1 MALRI
6 DEPFQ
11 GPLGVA
17 LSTTNTS
24 ATGFGGTGTAVFDAT
39 PVADGTT
46 SAQFTGAASYRLAQ
60 WTLPSQTVGYFS
72 VYFTP
77 QAIPAANLIFLRVGG
92 TATAS
97 AFTGNIQST
106 GKVKLGNNAGTIIQS
121 VTTDSVVLNELNR
134 IDVAFNAGTVTMD
147 FYPGNA
153 QASSPVGTA
162 TAGNSK
168 TGTTTATSYA
178 YRAVGLGTSTTLVL
192 NIDAFRED
200 DTALP
205 GPVGGA
211 PTIAVGAA
219 DLGAAGGLTVGGTS
233 LGAAVG
239 AALGSPA
246 QLVAGAVRGAT
257 GQVALTA
264 PGSFTATAT
273 VVPGTVT
280 YLAAGAFGVAGSL
293 NAGSSRATFPAV
305 AMLVPGQLAASA
317 TTTVGSS
324 TYVASAAFGA
334 PSRLVVAAGRVT
346 AAAASLLGP
355 GQLTATASGP
365 ATTSQV
371 LYVRSGTTLIPV
383 RLGMRTGTTVTYLS
397 P

>member
-6 DEPFQ
+6 DESFQ

-134 IDVAFNAGTVTMD
+134 IDVSFNAGTVTMD

-153 QASSPVGTA
+153 QSSSPVGTA

-219 DLGAAGGLTVGGTS
+219 DLGAAGGLTVGGTP
-233 LGAAVG
+233 LGAAVA
-239 AALGSPA
+239 AAL
-246 QLVAGAVRGAT
+246 
-257 GQVALTA
+257 
-264 PGSFTATAT
+264 
-273 VVPGTVT
+273 
-280 YLAAGAFGVAGSL
+280 AA
-293 NAGSSRATFPAV
+293 
-305 AMLVPGQLAASA
+305 PGQLAASA
-317 TTTVGSS
+317 NASAGPVTYSAGAAFSFPGQLVAAGNAGAGPV
-324 TYVASAAFGA
+324 TYVAGA
-334 PSRLVVAAGRVT
+334 SLNAAGRLLAAGGRAT
-346 AAAASLLGP
+346 AATVALRGP
-355 GQLTATASGP
+355 GQLTAVAP
-365 ATTSQV
+365 AAPNANQV
-371 LYVRSGTTLIPV
+371 LYLRSGSTLIPV